1 MFAKYFGKSIEN
13 DNWNVKSCEYLVRYL
28 MADYITWA
36 MDLSRSSLISITI
49 FIVHFRASLI
59 GPHEIQ
65 LFISHRNLGLHGNCF
80 AQIRLFYF
88 PQNAWEEPKFRCDSI
103 SHIWFIISSYIF
115 SRSLWITMQKKFFN
129 YILWNWCWCWLYF
142 IPLMAFLQSF
152 IPIDD
157 AI

>member
-1 MFAKYFGKSIEN
+1 MRVFGSISDGWLHHLGDGFITFVSYF
-13 DNWNVKSCEYLVRYL
+13 
-28 MADYITWA
+28 DYNIY
-36 MDLSRSSLISITI
+36 SSLSSQSDWTAWIPVI
-49 FIVHFRASLI
+49 
-59 GPHEIQ
+59 
-65 LFISHRNLGLHGNCF
+65 ISHRNLGLHGNCF

-88 PQNAWEEPKFRCDSI
+88 PQNAWGEPKFGCDSL

-129 YILWNWCWCWLYF
+129 YILWTWCWCWLYF